1 MTTIDFITQ
10 LFLGVDDKLGS
21 VEIRVSG
28 YESQLT
34 GYLRYDR

>member
-21 VEIRVSG
+21 VDIRVSR
-28 YESQLT
+28 YESRPT
-34 GYLRYDR
+34 GYWRGDS